1 MNRAPIGQMVRA
13 TLLCAGVGAFLGCTG
28 TGETP
33 AAPDGLLSAAKVS
46 SGPSVTA
53 ADPPYGHEGD
63 VSKTVTITGSG
74 FAAGAQAAW
83 ERNGVI
89 DPKIQVLSTQYVS
102 STQLV
107 ATITI
112 ASDASI
118 DLYDVSVTNSDRK
131 KGIGYALFEVT
142 QAVAITG
149 TEIAYSANSNGELTG
164 RVGNPG
170 AFHFSLSSGLDT
182 LGGFGRGFDIS
193 EDGLAVVGGIS
204 NNAPTAQAYI
214 FTLSAGIWTK
224 TFLPK
229 DPASC
234 IVVARAVA
242 SDPVTGA
249 AVLIGGLENGGCYTT
264 QNNMHR
270 KPRLWVPSGGGWAK
284 VALPGGANS
293 DDFLFDVTATGIAVG
308 SALNQAAVWNPDGP
322 GAWTLTLIG
331 PAGSSLRA
339 INTAGTL
346 AVGSTPVGGNA
357 TGAAYW
363 TRSGTTWSGPFVLP
377 AGCSGAASVDDSG
390 RILAND
396 CANGNRRTPAVLL
409 PPYGAGNVVFLGGLG
424 DSRSAIDAEG
434 ISPQGGWIVGQAS
447 LKSSSVGVYWKLF

>member
-1 MNRAPIGQMVRA
+1 MDRRARAGDRRSHSGPGGPLGGGGQRHHDAVAHRRRGRGRIRGPLLPEAASDPARRGARGRPALHGVRRPVSQSVLLGRLCAQWGGGLGPRRAIGVGPMRTEFNGQFVRASRSPKEQTMNRAPIGQMVRA
-13 TLLCAGVGAFLGCTG
+13 TLLWAGVGAFLGCTG
-28 TGETP
+28 TGESP

-107 ATITI
+107 TTITI

-149 TEIAYSANSNGELTG
+149 TEIAYSANSNGALTG

-170 AFHFSLSSGLDT
+170 AFHFSLSSALDT

-204 NNAPTAQAYI
+204 
-214 FTLSAGIWTK
+214 
-224 TFLPK
+224 
-229 DPASC
+229 D
-234 IVVARAVA
+234 R
-242 SDPVTGA
+242 
-249 AVLIGGLENGGCYTT
+249 
-264 QNNMHR
+264 
-270 KPRLWVPSGGGWAK
+270 
-284 VALPGGANS
+284 
-293 DDFLFDVTATGIAVG
+293 
-308 SALNQAAVWNPDGP
+308 
-322 GAWTLTLIG
+322 
-331 PAGSSLRA
+331 
-339 INTAGTL
+339 
-346 AVGSTPVGGNA
+346 
-357 TGAAYW
+357 
-363 TRSGTTWSGPFVLP
+363 
-377 AGCSGAASVDDSG
+377 
-390 RILAND
+390 
-396 CANGNRRTPAVLL
+396 
-409 PPYGAGNVVFLGGLG
+409 
-424 DSRSAIDAEG
+424 
-434 ISPQGGWIVGQAS
+434 
-447 LKSSSVGVYWKLF
+447 